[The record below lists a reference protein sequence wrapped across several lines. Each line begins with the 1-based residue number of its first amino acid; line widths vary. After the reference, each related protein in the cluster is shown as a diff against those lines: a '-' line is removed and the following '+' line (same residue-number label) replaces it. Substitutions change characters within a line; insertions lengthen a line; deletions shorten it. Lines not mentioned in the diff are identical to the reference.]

1 MTNEELDKKIEKIKS
16 DLKEIEYINN
26 KLDEVVNVK
35 TKNKEEN

>member
-1 MTNEELDKKIEKIKS
+1 MTNEELDKKIKKIKS

>member
-1 MTNEELDKKIEKIKS
+1 MTNEELDKKIKKIKS

-35 TKNKEEN
+35 TKNKEVN